1 MRINKIEDSSVE
13 CTLSSD
19 ELVLL
24 KNMLYFYEQHHR
36 KIEDT
41 TPPNKLFH
49 GIYAQIIMASNISQ
63 YGHMD
68 GFATSCYVKHKAAEN
83 PNGRLAALIQKEQDE
98 S

>member
-1 MRINKIEDSSVE
+1 MRINKIEGSSVD

-19 ELVLL
+19 ELVLIQ
-24 KNMLYFYEQHHR
+24 NILYFYEQHHS
-36 KIEDT
+36 KIKDA

-49 GIYAQIIMASNISQ
+49 GTYAQIIMASNIAQ

-68 GFATSCYVKHKAAEN
+68 GFATSHYVKHKAAEN
-83 PNGRLAALIQKEQDE
+83 PNGRLAALIQKEQNE